1 MNSRARIVVFFAILW
16 VSLVP
21 SGVSASD
28 DISYFR
34 IGTGG
39 IAGTYYPIGGLI
51 AQWVSNPPGSRPCD
65 KGGSCG
71 VPGLVSVAQAANGS
85 VSNVRAVGQ
94 GDLESGFAQSDVTY
108 WAYSGT
114 EIFSKTESLRNL
126 RAIGSL
132 YRESFHLVAR
142 KGSGIKTVADL
153 RGKRI
158 SLDEPG
164 SGTLVDARIILKA
177 HGLSEGDLKP
187 EYVKPEVAV
196 EKIKNNQL
204 DGFFIV
210 AGYPTKSVKDLTGS
224 IGAELIPIAGPAID
238 TVIKKYN
245 FFTMDVIPAGV
256 YDGIGETKT
265 LSVRAVW
272 VVDVNLNPELVYQVT
287 KAVWNPKAR
296 LLFDKGHPKAM
307 EITIETALDGI
318 GIPLHPGA
326 ERYYRE
332 IGLLN

>member
-1 MNSRARIVVFFAILW
+1 MNSRARIVVLFAILW

-21 SGVSASD
+21 SGASASD

-114 EIFSKTESLRNL
+114 EIFSKTESIRNL

-164 SGTLVDARIILKA
+164 SGTLVDARIILEA
-177 HGLSEGDLKP
+177 YGLSERDLKP
-187 EYVKPEVAV
+187 EYVKPDVAV
-196 EKIKNNQL
+196 ERIKNNQL

-238 TVIKKYN
+238 AVIKKYD
-245 FFTMDVIPAGV
+245 FFTMDVIPAGIYAGV
-256 YDGIGETKT
+256 DETKT

-307 EITIETALDGI
+307 EITLETALDGI